1 MANSGQKFVARNRAP
16 RVQIEYDVEL
26 YGAEK
31 TVELPFVMGVL
42 ADLSGQSQAAL
53 PSVADRK
60 FLEIDVDNFD
70 DRMKSIGPRA
80 AFTVANTLTGEGNL
94 SVDLTFES
102 LEDFSPAAIA
112 KQVEPLRKLLEAR
125 TRLSHLATY
134 MDGKTG
140 AEDLIAKLIQ
150 DPASFAALTGIFS
163 SQGPADGDHAQVL
176 DSLRALRVEE
186 SRDEAEDVQGALDSL
201 RNTPIPEATEE
212 SSDVDLHALLV
223 NDRPSGTEHGETTV
237 PDTQLAV
244 DNEEDEES
252 GDVDLDTLLNT
263 DDEDE
268 EESDDID
275 LDTLLN
281 SEDEDEEESDDIDL
295 DTLLNSDDED
305 EEESDDIDLDTL
317 LNSDDEDDDEE
328 ESDDI
333 DLDTLLN
340 SDDEDDDEEE
350 SDDIDLD
357 TLLNSDDEDSDP
369 DENRQPP
376 AQPFG
381 VLTLD
386 RPEDRDSPRQKFR
399 IALLG
404 DFTGRAS
411 RGDLEIGDALA
422 RRKAIKFDI
431 DTLDDVIARFATTL
445 VLPIGEDGEG
455 IEVKLSSLDDLHPDE
470 LYENVA
476 LFEDLAALRQRVA
489 RGDKSA
495 IAETR
500 AWAGMHPHPGKTTR
514 HRAKGGTV
522 PANRKL
528 SDFQTLIGDIKGQ
541 VARPGATDDLIA
553 RIVGPHIQAAAD
565 PDQGSLL
572 AALDEALS
580 SAMRAILHHPDF
592 QAVESTWRSLEFL
605 ARRVETSGGM
615 DIVLYD
621 VSAEEWAA
629 DLAAQ
634 DDLVESGLFRMLAE
648 EPRLDDSQGPLSA
661 VFGLYTLEE
670 TPPHAEL
677 LARMAK
683 ISDWMNAPFVA
694 AITPE
699 FLKTP
704 KHERHPL
711 VAKAWDAM
719 RRLPEAAYA
728 GLVAPRF
735 LLRQPYGA
743 KGEPVDP
750 FDFEEFTLREGLK
763 GMLWANPVILS
774 ATLMAATVV
783 RDGKNMRLGEIMG
796 MGDIPIHTMV
806 DQYGD
811 QIALPCTERLLNTRT
826 TADVVARG
834 FMPVLS
840 VKGRAEVRQGSF
852 QALSGDMLAG
862 PWALTSGTG
871 KAAMGTQVGFGLA
884 DPENRDRLRAKPGE
898 ALKSLNVSDDEE
910 EEDEDIDLDSG
921 DDDEDINLD
930 FDTDTD
936 EDEDGD
942 LDPDDTDSD
951 DEDNALDRLLAS
963 LDEDEDENGSDDEM
977 DPELAALLE
986 GL

>member
-1 MANSGQKFVARNRAP
+1 MSSSGQKFIARNRAP

-31 TVELPFVMGVL
+31 KVELPFVMGVL
-42 ADLSGQSQAAL
+42 ADLSGTPDSPL
-53 PSVADRK
+53 PAVADRK

-94 SVDLTFES
+94 SVDLTFQS

-150 DPASFAALTGIFS
+150 DPASFAALTGIAS
-163 SQGPADGDHAQVL
+163 SQGSADGDHARVF
-176 DSLRALRVEE
+176 DSLRALPVEE

-201 RNTPIPEATEE
+201 RTTPLPEANEE
-212 SSDVDLHALLV
+212 SGEVDLHALLV
-223 NDRPSGTEHGETTV
+223 NGAAGGTENGATTV
-237 PDTQLAV
+237 PDSPRAV
-244 DNEEDEES
+244 
-252 GDVDLDTLLNT
+252 
-263 DDEDE
+263 DDEDAE
-268 EESDDID
+268 ESDDIDLATLLDPDDEDDGESDDID
-275 LDTLLN
+275 LDTLLDTD
-281 SEDEDEEESDDIDL
+281 DEDDGESDDIDL
-295 DTLLNSDDED
+295 DTLL
-305 EEESDDIDLDTL
+305 DT
-317 LNSDDEDDDEE
+317 DDDEGDR
-328 ESDDI
+328 DD
-333 DLDTLLN
+333 
-340 SDDEDDDEEE
+340 
-350 SDDIDLD
+350 
-357 TLLNSDDEDSDP
+357 
-369 DENRQPP
+369 NRKPS
-376 AQPFG
+376 ALPFG

-386 RPEDRDSPRQKFR
+386 RPEDRDAPRQKFR

-445 VLPIGEDGEG
+445 VLPIGEDGAG

-476 LFEDLAALRQRVA
+476 LFEDLSALRQRVA
-489 RGDKSA
+489 RGDKGA

-500 AWAGMHPHPGKTTR
+500 AWAGAHPRPGKTTR
-514 HRAKGGTV
+514 HRAKGSTV

-580 SAMRAILHHPDF
+580 GAMRAILHHPDF
-592 QAVESTWRSLEFL
+592 QAVEATWRSLEFL
-605 ARRVETSGGM
+605 ARRVETGDGL
-615 DIVLYD
+615 DIVLHD

-634 DDLVESGLFRMLAE
+634 DDLAESGLFRMLAE

-683 ISDWMNAPFVA
+683 ICDWMNAPFVA

-711 VAKAWDAM
+711 VAKSWDAM
-719 RRLPEAAYA
+719 RRLPEAAYV

-750 FDFEEFTLREGLK
+750 FDFEEFTLRAGLK

-806 DQYGD
+806 DPYGD

-826 TADVVARG
+826 TAEVVARG

-840 VKGRAEVRQGSF
+840 IKGRAEVRQGSF

-862 PWALTSGTG
+862 PWALTAGTG

-884 DPENRDRLRAKPGE
+884 DPKDKNGLGAKPGE
-898 ALKSLNVSDDEE
+898 ALTSLNTS
-910 EEDEDIDLDSG
+910 EEDNGADIDLDPG
-921 DDDEDINLD
+921 DDDADINLD
-930 FDTDTD
+930 TASDG
-936 EDEDGD
+936 DGD
-942 LDPDDTDSD
+942 LDLTDMDSNDGDD
-951 DEDNALDRLLAS
+951 ALGDLLAS
-963 LDEDEDENGSDDEM
+963 LDDDENGDGSDDEM

-986 GL
+986 SL

>member
-1 MANSGQKFVARNRAP
+1 MSSSGQKFIARNRAP

-31 TVELPFVMGVL
+31 KVELPFVMGVL
-42 ADLSGQSQAAL
+42 ADLSGTPDSPL
-53 PSVADRK
+53 PAVADRK

-94 SVDLTFES
+94 SVDLTFQS

-150 DPASFAALTGIFS
+150 DPASFAALTGIAS
-163 SQGPADGDHAQVL
+163 SQGSADGDHARVF
-176 DSLRALRVEE
+176 DSLRALPVEE

-201 RNTPIPEATEE
+201 RTTPLPEANEE
-212 SSDVDLHALLV
+212 SGEVDLHALLV
-223 NDRPSGTEHGETTV
+223 NGAAGGTENGATTV
-237 PDTQLAV
+237 PDSPRAV
-244 DNEEDEES
+244 DDEDAEES
-252 GDVDLDTLLNT
+252 DDIDLASLLDT
-263 DDEDE
+263 DDEDDG
-268 EESDDID
+268 ESDDID
-275 LDTLLN
+275 LDTLLDTD
-281 SEDEDEEESDDIDL
+281 DEVDGESDDIDL
-295 DTLLNSDDED
+295 DTLLDTDDEVAEESDDIDLASLLDTDDED
-305 EEESDDIDLDTL
+305 DGESDDIDLDTL
-317 LNSDDEDDDEE
+317 LDTDDEDDG

-333 DLDTLLN
+333 DLDTLL
-340 SDDEDDDEEE
+340 DTDDDEGDR
-350 SDDIDLD
+350 DD
-357 TLLNSDDEDSDP
+357 
-369 DENRQPP
+369 NRKPS
-376 AQPFG
+376 ALPFG

-386 RPEDRDSPRQKFR
+386 RPEDRDAPRQKFR

-445 VLPIGEDGEG
+445 VLPIGEDGAG

-476 LFEDLAALRQRVA
+476 LFEDLSALRQRVA
-489 RGDKSA
+489 RGDKGA

-500 AWAGMHPHPGKTTR
+500 AWAGAHPRPGKTTR
-514 HRAKGGTV
+514 HRAKGSTV

-580 SAMRAILHHPDF
+580 GAMRAILHHPDF
-592 QAVESTWRSLEFL
+592 QAVEATWRSLEFL
-605 ARRVETSGGM
+605 ARRVETGDGL
-615 DIVLYD
+615 DIVLHD

-634 DDLVESGLFRMLAE
+634 DDLAESGLFRMLAE

-683 ISDWMNAPFVA
+683 ICDWMNAPFVA

-711 VAKAWDAM
+711 VAKSWDAM
-719 RRLPEAAYA
+719 RRLPEAAYV

-750 FDFEEFTLREGLK
+750 FDFEEFTLRAGLK

-806 DQYGD
+806 DPYGD

-826 TADVVARG
+826 TAEVVARG

-840 VKGRAEVRQGSF
+840 IKGRAEVRQGSF

-862 PWALTSGTG
+862 PWALTAGTG

-884 DPENRDRLRAKPGE
+884 DPKDKNGLGAKPGE
-898 ALKSLNVSDDEE
+898 ALTSLNTS
-910 EEDEDIDLDSG
+910 EEDNGADIDLDPG
-921 DDDEDINLD
+921 DDDADINLD
-930 FDTDTD
+930 TASDG
-936 EDEDGD
+936 DGD
-942 LDPDDTDSD
+942 LDLTDMDSNDGDD
-951 DEDNALDRLLAS
+951 ALGDLLAS
-963 LDEDEDENGSDDEM
+963 LDDDENGDGSDDEM

-986 GL
+986 SL

>member
-1 MANSGQKFVARNRAP
+1 MSSSGQKFIARNRAP

-31 TVELPFVMGVL
+31 KVELPFVMGVL
-42 ADLSGQSQAAL
+42 ADLSGTPDSPL
-53 PSVADRK
+53 PAVADRK

-94 SVDLTFES
+94 SVDLTFQS

-150 DPASFAALTGIFS
+150 DPASFAALTGIAS
-163 SQGPADGDHAQVL
+163 SQGSADGDHARVF
-176 DSLRALRVEE
+176 DSLRALPVEE

-201 RNTPIPEATEE
+201 RTTPLPEANEE
-212 SSDVDLHALLV
+212 SGEVDLHALLV
-223 NDRPSGTEHGETTV
+223 NGAAGGTENGATTV
-237 PDTQLAV
+237 PDSPRAV
-244 DNEEDEES
+244 DDEDAEES
-252 GDVDLDTLLNT
+252 DDIDLASLLDT
-263 DDEDE
+263 DDEDDG
-268 EESDDID
+268 ESDDID
-275 LDTLLN
+275 LDTLLDTD
-281 SEDEDEEESDDIDL
+281 DEDDGESDDIDL
-295 DTLLNSDDED
+295 DTLL
-305 EEESDDIDLDTL
+305 DT
-317 LNSDDEDDDEE
+317 DDDEGDR
-328 ESDDI
+328 DD
-333 DLDTLLN
+333 
-340 SDDEDDDEEE
+340 
-350 SDDIDLD
+350 
-357 TLLNSDDEDSDP
+357 
-369 DENRQPP
+369 NRKPS
-376 AQPFG
+376 ALPFG

-386 RPEDRDSPRQKFR
+386 RPEDRDAPRQKFR

-445 VLPIGEDGEG
+445 VLPIGEDGAG

-476 LFEDLAALRQRVA
+476 LFEDLSALRQRVA
-489 RGDKSA
+489 RGDKGA

-500 AWAGMHPHPGKTTR
+500 AWAGAHPRPGKTTR
-514 HRAKGGTV
+514 HRAKGSTV

-580 SAMRAILHHPDF
+580 GAMRAILHHPDF
-592 QAVESTWRSLEFL
+592 QAVEATWRSLEFL
-605 ARRVETSGGM
+605 ARRVETGDGL
-615 DIVLYD
+615 DIVLHD

-634 DDLVESGLFRMLAE
+634 DDLAESGLFRMLAE

-683 ISDWMNAPFVA
+683 ICDWMNAPFVA

-711 VAKAWDAM
+711 VAKSWDAM
-719 RRLPEAAYA
+719 RRLPEAAYV

-750 FDFEEFTLREGLK
+750 FDFEEFTLRAGLK

-806 DQYGD
+806 DPYGD

-826 TADVVARG
+826 TAEVVARG

-840 VKGRAEVRQGSF
+840 IKGRAEVRQGSF

-862 PWALTSGTG
+862 PWALTAGTG

-884 DPENRDRLRAKPGE
+884 DPKDKNGLGAKPGE
-898 ALKSLNVSDDEE
+898 ALTSLNTS
-910 EEDEDIDLDSG
+910 EEDNGADIDLDPG
-921 DDDEDINLD
+921 DDDADINLD
-930 FDTDTD
+930 TASDG
-936 EDEDGD
+936 DGD
-942 LDPDDTDSD
+942 LDLTDMDSNDGDD
-951 DEDNALDRLLAS
+951 ALGDLLAS
-963 LDEDEDENGSDDEM
+963 LDDDENGDGSDDEM

-986 GL
+986 SL